1 MVVYNPEES
10 DFNDDRSSFIGMD
23 VKYTKVVLRGFIR
36 LKSVPTHKLPTWT
49 SHSNAPATLH
59 PIAIA
64 MNTSLKSLGS
74 ITAYSSPVHKSPL
87 STSPTNSS
95 FPKNSSANA

>member
-1 MVVYNPEES
+1 MVVNNSEES
-10 DFNDDRSSFIGMD
+10 NFDDNRTFFSGVD

-36 LKSVPTHKLPTWT
+36 LKSVPTHRFPTWT

-74 ITAYSSPVHKSPL
+74 ITA
-87 STSPTNSS
+87 
-95 FPKNSSANA
+95 